1 MKKIVV
7 LLLAVAMVLSVVA
20 FAACAQSEKVTGEYH
35 YANAWDKTAP
45 DYGAKV
51 DVTVSNGK
59 ITAVK
64 LYTDE
69 ESGYVNLSAAND
81 KAGWTEEDR
90 KVWTD
95 GVQAYLDSFVGMTVE
110 EVNAA
115 TATIQGVGD
124 ATSNSVSIDHVTGAT
139 QSSARVLL
147 AIQNALSKLSK

>member
-20 FAACAQSEKVTGEYH
+20 FAACDQSKTVTGSYH
-35 YANAWDKTAP
+35 YNQHSTE
-45 DYGAKV
+45 YGAKV
-51 DVTVSNGK
+51 DVTVKDGK

-69 ESGYVNLSAAND
+69 ESGYVNLSAAMPEY
-81 KAGWTEEDR
+81 GWTDETR

-115 TATIQGVGD
+115 TATIKDVND
-124 ATSNSVSIDHVTGAT
+124 ATANSVSIDHVTGAT

-147 AIQNALSKLSK
+147 AIQNALSNLDK

>member
-7 LLLAVAMVLSVVA
+7 LLLAVVMVLSVVA
-20 FAACAQSEKVTGEYH
+20 FVACAPSETVTGEYH
-35 YANAWDKTAP
+35 YANPYSAESP

-59 ITAVK
+59 ITKVT
-64 LYTDE
+64 LYSDE
-69 ESGYVNLSAAND
+69 DTGWVNLTSTWDNRQT
-81 KAGWTEEDR
+81 WL
-90 KVWTD
+90 D
-95 GVQAYLDSFVGMTVE
+95 GVDNYLKSFEGKTVE

-115 TATIQGVGD
+115 TATIQGVND